1 MAIFSQKTFSRIL
14 HINLVY
20 GLLFSFFLAV
30 KVNNIGLVVIEI
42 NILMQILVI
51 IFTLF
56 FYKKNTFKIVFFIES
71 LVPLLYSLYVFLY
84 SYLGYDRHRNIFYVV
99 LVMVNFI
106 LCVLIKKTKKT
117 DQSSG
122 GQSGD
127 GSVCWRG
134 LSKSRGQSA
143 NRLQSFKSLI

>member
-1 MAIFSQKTFSRIL
+1 MVCCSP
-14 HINLVY
+14 
-20 GLLFSFFLAV
+20 FFLAA

-127 GSVCWRG
+127 GS
-134 LSKSRGQSA
+134 
-143 NRLQSFKSLI
+143 LIDKD

>member
-127 GSVCWRG
+127 GS
-134 LSKSRGQSA
+134 LIDKS
-143 NRLQSFKSLI
+143 